1 MEKRRKMSQKCSFSL
16 NSHDHTI
23 QATNMWFAALKAAA
37 NALSSL
43 CYLEWTVK
51 GMRPL
56 NPLNPLIPPLISSMN
71 MRERQF

>member
-1 MEKRRKMSQKCSFSL
+1 MEKSRKMSQKCSFSV

-43 CYLEWTVK
+43 CNLEWTVK

-56 NPLNPLIPPLISSMN
+56 NPLNSLTPYLISSMN
-71 MRERQF
+71 ASFDLP